1 MDETKDMMFRE
12 EDNYKAF
19 FQKAMKKFGISSPAD
34 LKPEDEKDFYNYVDR
49 NYKAKNEDR
58 ADGKKLVGYSFAG
71 KIYKKKSDAPV
82 SDPRPVYK

>member
-1 MDETKDMMFRE
+1 
-12 EDNYKAF
+12 
-19 FQKAMKKFGISSPAD
+19 MKKFNVSNI
-34 LKPEDEKDFYNYVDR
+34 EDMDDGDKKDFFNYVDR

-71 KIYKKKSDAPV
+71 KVYKKKSDAPV